1 MFELL
6 LLPRFATLAVLAA
19 LLGLGSGAARALY
32 DVEPGE
38 IPGRPGTLIRI
49 WPLEGGSPGVRGGKA
64 DAFRILYRSTNPRGQ
79 PIPVSGA
86 IFIPTGPAPAGG
98 RNIIKLCPIKF
109 DLNQFGARGFLS
121 GLTAEID
128 AIEALMKRAEANEAR
143 FTS

>member
-6 LLPRFATLAVLAA
+6 RLPRFAPLAVLAA

-38 IPGRPGTLIRI
+38 IPRRPGTLTRI
-49 WPLEGGSPGVRGGKA
+49 WPLEGGSSGVRGGKA

-86 IFIPTGPAPAGG
+86 IFIPTEVPPTP
-98 RNIIKLCPIKF
+98 R
-109 DLNQFGARGFLS
+109 
-121 GLTAEID
+121 
-128 AIEALMKRAEANEAR
+128 
-143 FTS
+143 